1 MNSISGTIGI
11 LITDSQRLQH
21 PVKWR
26 KSAVMSDKYRL
37 VNGNELY
44 NIIEDPS
51 QQNDIAE
58 QHPEMVK
65 QYREVYEVWWTDV
78 SERFD
83 EYAGIIIGSKFEKIQ
98 YILQV
103 MIGIQNLKFMA
114 SKTC

>member
-1 MNSISGTIGI
+1 MIISSFYYFKNTFKTIIISSIICS
-11 LITDSQRLQH
+11 LFL
-21 PVKWR
+21 
-26 KSAVMSDKYRL
+26 L
-37 VNGNELY
+37 LLY

-83 EYAGIIIGSKFEKIQ
+83 EYAGIIIGSKFENPVAQ
-98 YILQV
+98 
-103 MIGIQNLKFMA
+103 
-114 SKTC
+114 